1 MRAAL
6 PWLSAVS
13 LILAVVWGRAFFES
27 RQAFALGQAAEAA
40 GERDEMLAQYQ
51 YAMRWYTPFAE
62 SPRAAASAL
71 ARAADAAE
79 ATGDPTRALA
89 ALRRLRG
96 GALSTRSF
104 YSPFGEL
111 LAGEAGVDA
120 RIARLSAAEQ
130 VAAGLDRGQSLT
142 DLEAEHSRLLALDP
156 TPATGWALA
165 ATLGFCGWIGGAL
178 GFIFRGLDAGLR
190 LAQPA
195 ARRWSLLFTTSF
207 GVWMLGLW
215 LA

>member
-1 MRAAL
+1 MRLAL
-6 PWLSAVS
+6 PWLGALAV
-13 LILAVVWGRAFFES
+13 ILVVVWGRAFFEA
-27 RQAFALGQAAEAA
+27 RTAFAAGQAAEAS
-40 GERDEMLAQYQ
+40 GEMDETLAQYQ

-62 SPRAAASAL
+62 TPEAAATAL
-71 ARAADAAE
+71 ARLADAAE
-79 ATGDPTRALA
+79 AAGDRTRALA

-104 YSPFGEL
+104 YSPFGDR

-130 VAAGLDRGQSLT
+130 TAAGLARGESLAA
-142 DLEAEHSRLLALDP
+142 LEVEHRRLLALDP
-156 TPATGWALA
+156 TPSTAWAVA

-195 ARRWSLLFTTSF
+195 AQRWSLLFATSF